1 MNPTQNPR
9 RRFLTFGAAALA
21 AIPVI
26 AISHHAE
33 AATNAALRTA
43 LKYQNKP
50 EGDKNCA
57 NCLHFVPVADAKK
70 PGSCKILPGDTEIA
84 PQAYCIGWVKKG

>member
-1 MNPTQNPR
+1 MNAKQNTR
-9 RRFLTFGAAALA
+9 RRFLTLGAAAIATL
-21 AIPVI
+21 PVI
-26 AISHHAE
+26 GLSRHAE

-43 LKYQNKP
+43 LKYQTKP

-70 PGSCKILPGDTEIA
+70 PGGCKIMPGDTEIA
-84 PQAYCIGWVKKG
+84 PQGYCVGWVKKA